1 LNGVSTIHVV
11 RRDAI
16 QNLQRRRSGFLR
28 RHQTLIVLE
37 YKELSMGL
45 QVLASEWL
53 SQIAS
58 YLPLGYAFGA
68 GMVSAV
74 NPCGFAMLPV
84 YLSLYLGAEEQDYRD
99 SSRLSRLV
107 KAVWVTLV
115 VTSGF
120 GLLFGLVGILVS
132 AGGSFLG
139 GVMPWIA
146 VTVGSLL
153 LFLGVS
159 ILFGKHFSFNFMLR
173 LANNIGDPRNLTL
186 KGFFLFGAAFGAT
199 SLSCTLPIFL
209 AVMGSSLTAG
219 DFIKGLVQFFSYIAG
234 MGTILLVLTLGMAFV
249 KEGVVVGAMRRILPH
264 VQKVSAVFII
274 FAGAY
279 ILYYWLSS
287 GLLF

>member
-1 LNGVSTIHVV
+1 
-11 RRDAI
+11 
-16 QNLQRRRSGFLR
+16 
-28 RHQTLIVLE
+28 
-37 YKELSMGL
+37 MGL

-84 YLSLYLGAEEQDYRD
+84 YLSLYLGVEEEGFQTR
-99 SSRLSRLV
+99 SRLSRLV
-107 KAVWVTLV
+107 KAVWVTSV

-120 GLLFGLVGILVS
+120 GILFGLVGILVS
-132 AGGSFLG
+132 AGGSFLNSI
-139 GVMPWIA
+139 MPWIA
-146 VTVGSLL
+146 IIVGSLL
-153 LFLGVS
+153 VILGIW
-159 ILFGKHFSFNFMLR
+159 ILIGKHFSLNFMLKF
-173 LANNIGDPRNLTL
+173 ANNIGDPRNLTL
-186 KGFFLFGAAFGAT
+186 KGFFLFGVAFGAT

-209 AVMGSSLTAG
+209 AVMGSSLTTG
-219 DFIKGLVQFFSYIAG
+219 DFVKGIVQFVSYITG
-234 MGTILLVLTLGMAFV
+234 MGTVLFILTLGMVFV

-264 VQKVSAVFII
+264 VEKISAIFII

-287 GLLF
+287 GLLFE